1 MVAIQNKAEIE
12 YLNEVLPK
20 QKKYYWIGIRKREGV
35 WTWVGTN
42 KTLTTEAEN
51 WAKGEP
57 NNKKTAEDCVE
68 IYIKR
73 EKDEGKWNDEDCKR
87 SKTALCYTAS
97 CQPFSCAN
105 GECIETIN
113 NHTCKC
119 YDGFYGEKCE
129 HAVACDSVQ
138 SPSNGFIN
146 CSHPFG
152 NFFYKSTCE
161 FGCENG
167 YRPNATTTIHCTAS
181 KQWSSDPPVCKA
193 VQCGALAIPSK
204 GSMNCV
210 HPLGNFSFGSACEFA
225 CEKGY
230 RLTSSDTLA
239 CTASGQWNDSQPQ
252 CEAVQCSRLEEP
264 SNGFINCSHPFGNF
278 FYKSTCEFG
287 CENGYRPNATTTIHC
302 TASKQWSSDPPVCK
316 AVQCGALAIPSKG
329 SMNCVH
335 PLGNFSFGS
344 ACEFACEKGYRLTSS
359 DTLACTASG
368 QWNDSQPQCEAVQCS
383 RLEEPSNGNM
393 TCSHPNGEF
402 SYSSLCQFSCAE
414 GFVLKGSPTIMCTAS
429 TQWTAEAPHCEGPGT
444 VAHGAVV
451 CSDPA
456 DSLGYNSSCQF
467 SCDPGFVLEGAD
479 SLQCTSPGQWTA
491 QPPVCTEQPQSLRIY
506 TAISVAGSVSAL
518 SGLSLAAWIVKRL
531 QKKAVQC
538 GALTK
543 PVHGYINC
551 SEPYGSNSFNSTC
564 QFHCLDGFSL
574 NGSNSITCTS
584 SGNWTGAA
592 PTCQG
597 VECELQSHPD
607 NGVIQ
612 CSGLYGNHSFNSTCE
627 FHCIDGFLLLGPT
640 TITCGPSGIWTG
652 RKPICAASCTES
664 SCSPWGECVETI
676 GSYTCQCFEGFE
688 GPHCEAVG
696 CEVLQPPA
704 YGTMNC
710 THIFKP
716 FHFNSTCVFQCA
728 QGYELR
734 GSQHLR
740 CQASGA
746 WTADTPACQAVKCEV
761 LTTPSHGIMDCEHPI
776 APFSYSSSCRL
787 GCEEGFL
794 LNGSNS
800 TQCTAQGLWTE
811 TTQNCQALKCTTL
824 QTPQHSTMNCSH
836 PYGEFSFNSSCEI
849 VCEEGFLLSGAN
861 FIQCTSQGQW
871 TDSTPVCQAHECA
884 PLRAPDRGLMNCSHP
899 HGEFRF
905 GSRCELDCEEGFVL
919 RGSNTLQCTASGLWT
934 HKLPSCQAVKCE
946 ELTAPSH
953 GIMDCQHPIE
963 NFSYTSSCRLG
974 CAEGF
979 LLNGANVTQCTSQG
993 LWTERIPVCQA
1004 HECGPLR
1011 APDRGLMNCSHPHE
1025 EFRFGSRCEL
1035 DCEEGF
1041 VLRGSNT
1048 LQCTASGLWTH
1059 TLPTC
1064 QAVKCEEL
1072 AAPSHGIMDC
1082 QHPIENF
1089 SYTSSCRLGCAE
1101 GFLLNGANVTQ
1112 CTSQGLW
1119 TERIP
1124 VCQAH
1129 KCTSLRAPQHS
1140 AMNCSHPYGEF
1151 SFNSSCEIDCEEGFL
1166 LRGANF
1172 IQCTSQ
1178 GQWTDSTPVCQAHE
1192 CAPLRAPDRGL
1203 MNCSHPHEEFRFGS
1217 RCELDCEEGFVLRG
1231 SNTLQCT
1238 ASGLWTHT
1246 LPSCQAVKCEE
1257 LAAPSHGI
1265 MDCQHPIENF
1275 SYTSSC
1281 RLGCAEGFLLNGANV
1296 TQCTSQGLWTER
1308 IPVCQAHKCTSL
1320 RVPQHSAM
1328 NCSHPYGE
1336 FSFNSSC
1343 EIDCEEGFL
1352 LNGAN
1357 FIQCTSQ
1364 GQWTDST
1371 PVCQAHECAPLR
1383 APDRGLMNCS
1393 HPHEEF
1399 RFGSR
1404 CELDCEEGFV
1414 LRGSNTLQC
1423 TASGLWTHTLPSCQG
1438 EFIQHSDSLWTA
1450 TVS

>member
-1 MVAIQNKAEIE
+1 MMLHFSCCLNWIFQFVMQAVTMLVISNDFKGDTGVQAWTYHYNITPNMDWNTASDWCKKYYTNMVAIQNQREIA
-12 YLNEVLPK
+12 YLNEMLPPNAN
-20 QKKYYWIGIRKREGV
+20 YYWIGIRKINDT
-35 WTWVGTN
+35 WTWIGTN
-42 KTLTTEAEN
+42 KALTKETEN
-51 WAKGEP
+51 WATGEP
-57 NNKKTAEDCVE
+57 NNIGKFQDCVE

-73 EKDEGKWNDEDCKR
+73 KLDTAKWNDERCNR
-87 SKTALCYTAS
+87 
-97 CQPFSCAN
+97 
-105 GECIETIN
+105 
-113 NHTCKC
+113 
-119 YDGFYGEKCE
+119 
-129 HAVACDSVQ
+129 
-138 SPSNGFIN
+138 
-146 CSHPFG
+146 
-152 NFFYKSTCE
+152 
-161 FGCENG
+161 
-167 YRPNATTTIHCTAS
+167 
-181 KQWSSDPPVCKA
+181 
-193 VQCGALAIPSK
+193 
-204 GSMNCV
+204 
-210 HPLGNFSFGSACEFA
+210 
-225 CEKGY
+225 
-230 RLTSSDTLA
+230 
-239 CTASGQWNDSQPQ
+239 
-252 CEAVQCSRLEEP
+252 
-264 SNGFINCSHPFGNF
+264 
-278 FYKSTCEFG
+278 
-287 CENGYRPNATTTIHC
+287 
-302 TASKQWSSDPPVCK
+302 
-316 AVQCGALAIPSKG
+316 
-329 SMNCVH
+329 
-335 PLGNFSFGS
+335 
-344 ACEFACEKGYRLTSS
+344 
-359 DTLACTASG
+359 
-368 QWNDSQPQCEAVQCS
+368 
-383 RLEEPSNGNM
+383 
-393 TCSHPNGEF
+393 
-402 SYSSLCQFSCAE
+402 
-414 GFVLKGSPTIMCTAS
+414 
-429 TQWTAEAPHCEGPGT
+429 
-444 VAHGAVV
+444 
-451 CSDPA
+451 
-456 DSLGYNSSCQF
+456 
-467 SCDPGFVLEGAD
+467 
-479 SLQCTSPGQWTA
+479 
-491 QPPVCTEQPQSLRIY
+491 
-506 TAISVAGSVSAL
+506 
-518 SGLSLAAWIVKRL
+518 
-531 QKKAVQC
+531 KK
-538 GALTK
+538 
-543 PVHGYINC
+543 
-551 SEPYGSNSFNSTC
+551 
-564 QFHCLDGFSL
+564 
-574 NGSNSITCTS
+574 
-584 SGNWTGAA
+584 
-592 PTCQG
+592 
-597 VECELQSHPD
+597 
-607 NGVIQ
+607 GVI
-612 CSGLYGNHSFNSTCE
+612 CF
-627 FHCIDGFLLLGPT
+627 
-640 TITCGPSGIWTG
+640 
-652 RKPICAASCTES
+652 KASCTES

-688 GPHCEAVG
+688 GPYCEAVG
-696 CEVLQPPA
+696 CEVLQAPA
-704 YGTMNC
+704 HGTMNC

-716 FHFNSTCVFQCA
+716 FHFNSTCAFQCA
-728 QGYELR
+728 RGYELR

-811 TTQNCQALKCTTL
+811 TTQNCQA
-824 QTPQHSTMNCSH
+824 
-836 PYGEFSFNSSCEI
+836 
-849 VCEEGFLLSGAN
+849 
-861 FIQCTSQGQW
+861 
-871 TDSTPVCQAHECA
+871 HECA

-934 HKLPSCQAVKCE
+934 HTLPSCQAVKCE

-1004 HECGPLR
+1004 HECAPLR
-1011 APDRGLMNCSHPHE
+1011 APDRGLMNCSHPHG

-1048 LQCTASGLWTH
+1048 LQCTASGLWTQ

-1072 AAPSHGIMDC
+1072 TAPSHGIMDC

-1129 KCTSLRAPQHS
+1129 
-1140 AMNCSHPYGEF
+1140 
-1151 SFNSSCEIDCEEGFL
+1151 
-1166 LRGANF
+1166 
-1172 IQCTSQ
+1172 
-1178 GQWTDSTPVCQAHE
+1178 E

-1203 MNCSHPHEEFRFGS
+1203 MNCSHPHGEFRFGS
-1217 RCELDCEEGFVLRG
+1217 RCELDCKKGFVLRG

-1238 ASGLWTHT
+1238 VSGLWTQT

-1257 LAAPSHGI
+1257 LTAPSHGI

-1281 RLGCAEGFLLNGANV
+1281 RLGCAEGFLLNGANA

-1336 FSFNSSC
+1336 FSFNSTCEIDCEEGFLLNGANFIQCTSQGQWTDSTPVCQAHECAPLRAPDRGLMNCSHPHGEFRFGSRCELDCEEGFVLRGSNTLQCTVSGLWTQTLPSCQAVKCEELTAPSHGIMDCQHPIENFSYTSSCRLGCAEGFLLNGANATQCTSQGLWTERIPVCQAHKCTSLRVPQHSAMNCSHPYGEFSFNSTC

-1423 TASGLWTHTLPSCQG
+1423 TASGLWTHTLPTCQAVKCEELTAPSHGIMECQHPIENFSYTSSCRLGCAEGFLLNGANATQCTSQGLWTERIPVCQAHKCTSLRVPQHSAMNCSHPYG
-1438 EFIQHSDSLWTA
+1438 EFSFNSTCEIDCEEGFLLNGANFIQCTSQGQWTDSTPVCQAHECAPLRAPDRGLMNCSHPHEEFRFGSRCELDCEEGFVLRGSNTLQCTASGLWAHTLPTCQVIECKALLVWWPLIINCSHPLGNFSFRSKCDFSCSKGYRLNGTKETSCNSFGFWSDLQPSCEALEIPIGMAMLIYTGVGAGAGLSLLLLSGGLFFIVKRLSRRGSRDNKLYPNRNNSVMEELENPA
-1450 TVS
+1450 FEAM